1 MHGRVAD
8 ELNGAEPLDAVVHN
22 AGVWSGPAVMP
33 VDIVAPYL
41 LTALL
46 RGPRRLVYVSSGP
59 HLDGAP
65 RRPRE
70 PHRAVRDT
78 AFRDRLVETLA
89 EETGAAL

>member
-1 MHGRVAD
+1 MREGRSAAVHGRVAD

-59 HLDGAP
+59 HLDGRPSPPAGTAP
-65 RRPRE
+65 SGP
-70 PHRAVRDT
+70 
-78 AFRDRLVETLA
+78 
-89 EETGAAL
+89 